1 MPGAVDWA
9 LAERVAV
16 RIAGREPFAASY
28 HAASLEPDLLELT
41 AQAEQRV
48 AEFSGLVAPTPAR
61 ARVVDRAGWIRANLA
76 SFERLLRPVV
86 TKLED
91 RLGNR
96 NGAPQ
101 LLTAK
106 VAGLE
111 LGTLLGA
118 LSQRVLGQYDLL
130 VVEDDTAADQD
141 IVYYV
146 GPNLLSL
153 EKRFGFPPREFRL
166 WIALHETTH
175 RAQFTG
181 VPWLRPYFLDLV
193 SRLVG
198 DIEPDPGRLLDA
210 VKSLFG
216 AEGRA
221 AMDDG
226 GLLALIATPEQR
238 ELLAKAGG
246 LMSLLEGHGDVT
258 MDRAASSAVPSAD
271 RFARVL
277 RERRRNAPTAMRIV
291 QKLMGLEAKL
301 NQYEQGERFLHA
313 IEAAAGPRAV
323 DRCWEGPEHLPTLEE
338 IRAPERWLAREGLV
352 AAA

>member
-16 RIAGREPFAASY
+16 RIAGREPFASSY
-28 HAASLEPDLLELT
+28 HADSLQPDLLELT
-41 AQAEQRV
+41 AV
-48 AEFSGLVAPTPAR
+48 AERRVGDTTGLVAPTPAR

-91 RLGNR
+91 RLGGR
-96 NGAPQ
+96 PGPQ
-101 LLTAK
+101 TVTAK
-106 VAGLE
+106 LAGLE

-118 LSQRVLGQYDLL
+118 LSQRVLGQYDVL
-130 VVEDDTAADQD
+130 VVEGEAAADQD

-153 EKRFGFPPREFRL
+153 EKRFGFAPRDFRL

-175 RAQFTG
+175 RAQFTA

-193 SRLVG
+193 SRLVE
-198 DIEPDPGRLLDA
+198 DIEPDPSRFLGA
-210 VKSLFG
+210 IKSAFG
-216 AEGRA
+216 PEGRA
-221 AMDDG
+221 AIDDG
-226 GLLALIATPEQR
+226 GLLALLATPEQR
-238 ELLAKAGG
+238 AALAQAGG

-258 MDRAASSAVPSAD
+258 MDRAAEGVVESAD
-271 RFARVL
+271 RFGRVL
-277 RERRRNAPTAMRIV
+277 RERRRNAPNIVRVV
-291 QKLMGLEAKL
+291 QKLIGLEAKL
-301 NQYEQGERFLHA
+301 NQYEQGERFVHA
-313 IEAAAGPRAV
+313 IEAVAGRRAV